1 MSANADHI
9 SHLSL
14 WNYASLATSTVGKGK
29 ICHTCCSLSGG
40 AMSKHRKSVVVLA
53 ALTMVFTAWGI
64 SGSAIAAEAA
74 YDLLLRNARI
84 VDGTGNPWF
93 RGDLAV
99 RGDTIVQIAPSITAP
114 ARRVLDLK
122 GAVALPASSTCILT
136 RGPESLKYRR
146 PTITFVRVLPRS
158 WKGPTVRDLRWPG
171 VHRYR

>member
-1 MSANADHI
+1 
-9 SHLSL
+9 
-14 WNYASLATSTVGKGK
+14 
-29 ICHTCCSLSGG
+29 
-40 AMSKHRKSVVVLA
+40 MSKHRKSVVVLA

-122 GAVALPASSTCILT
+122 GACADRKSV
-136 RGPESLKYRR
+136 
-146 PTITFVRVLPRS
+146 V
-158 WKGPTVRDLRWPG
+158 
-171 VHRYR
+171 